1 MFEGEEMEDKK
12 MVKIGVAGFGTVGV
26 GTIKI
31 LKERKEE
38 IEKELEVNIQIVK
51 IADKD
56 WERER
61 PVMVPPEVRAYDPWE
76 VVKDPEI
83 DIVVEAM
90 GGVSPAFELVS
101 FALGQGKTV
110 VTPNKELIA
119 KKGEELLR
127 IAEKSNSELF
137 FEGAVG
143 GGIPIIHSLR
153 EQLAGDDIEEVI
165 GIVNGT
171 TNFILTEMSLRQ
183 TSYIEALKEAQSK
196 GYAEPVPV
204 MDVEGFDATY
214 KIAILASL
222 AFHSKVEVEKVY
234 REGITLLIPEDIE
247 FAKELGFAVKLL
259 AIAKKLNGM
268 MELRVHPVLLPLDH
282 PLSQVY
288 GVENAIY
295 VKSKTRRLTFRGPGA
310 GGEATGSALVG
321 DIIEAVR
328 NWKWQCR
335 GRVGSSCL
343 QDMEVKS
350 ITGLVTQYCVRVLA
364 LDVPGV
370 LGKIATQFGEAQVS
384 LSAVKQPVSTP
395 GELTNIYFLTHKA
408 KEENLQ
414 KSLEQIRKLEVV
426 REAYTIRV
434 EEGS

>member
-1 MFEGEEMEDKK
+1 MEDKK
-12 MVKIGVAGFGTVGV
+12 IVKIGVIGFGTVGA
-26 GTIKI
+26 GTVKI
-31 LKERKEE
+31 LQERKEE
-38 IEKELEVNIQIVK
+38 IEKELIVDIQIAK

-56 WERER
+56 WKRER
-61 PVMVPPEVRAYDPWE
+61 PVTVPPEIRACDPWE

-83 DIVVEAM
+83 DIVIEAM
-90 GGVSPAFELVS
+90 GGISPAFELVS
-101 FALGQGKTV
+101 YALEQGKTV

-119 KKGEELLR
+119 KKGEELLK
-127 IAEKSNSELF
+127 IAESSNSELF

-143 GGIPIIHSLR
+143 GGIPIIHSLK
-153 EQLAGDDIEEVI
+153 EQLVGDDIEEVI

-171 TNFILTEMSLRQ
+171 TNFILTEMSLHQ
-183 TSYIEALKEAQSK
+183 TSYAEALKEAQNK
-196 GYAEPVPV
+196 GYAEPVPI
-204 MDVEGFDATY
+204 MDVEGFDAAY

-222 AFHSKVEVEKVY
+222 AFHSRVEVEKVY

-259 AIAKKLNGM
+259 AIAKKLNGII
-268 MELRVHPVLLPLDH
+268 ELRVHPVLLPLDH

-295 VKSKTRRLTFRGPGA
+295 VKSRTRRLTFRGPGA
-310 GGEATGSALVG
+310 GGEATGSALMG
-321 DIIEAVR
+321 DIIEAIR
-328 NWKWQCR
+328 NWKWQCP
-335 GRVGSSCL
+335 GRTGGAYL
-343 QDMEVKS
+343 KEMEVKP
-350 ITGLVTQYCVRVLA
+350 ITELVTQYCVRVLE

-395 GELTNIYFLTHKA
+395 GDLTNIYFLTHKA

-426 REAYTIRV
+426 REAYAIRV

>member
-1 MFEGEEMEDKK
+1 MEDRKV
-12 MVKIGVAGFGTVGV
+12 VKIGVIGFGTVGV
-26 GTIKI
+26 GTVKI

-38 IEKELEVNIQIVK
+38 IEKELKVAIQIAK

-61 PVMVPPEVRAYDPWE
+61 PLTVPPEIRTYDPWE

-83 DIVVEAM
+83 DIVVEAI
-90 GGVSPAFELVS
+90 GGVSPTFELVS
-101 FALGQGKTV
+101 CALEQGKTV
-110 VTPNKELIA
+110 ITPNKELIA
-119 KKGEELLR
+119 KKGGELLK
-127 IAEKSNSELF
+127 IAESSNSELF

-143 GGIPIIHSLR
+143 GGIPIIHSLKG
-153 EQLAGDDIEEVI
+153 QLIGDDIEEVI

-171 TNFILTEMSLRQ
+171 TNFVLTEMSLHK
-183 TSYIEALKEAQSK
+183 TSYAEALKEAQNR

-204 MDVEGFDATY
+204 MDVEGFDAAY

-247 FAKELGFAVKLL
+247 FAKELGFTVKLL
-259 AIAKKLNGM
+259 AIAKKLNEA
-268 MELRVHPVLLPLDH
+268 MELRVHPVLLPFDH

-310 GGEATGSALVG
+310 GGEATGSAIVG
-321 DIIEAVR
+321 DIIEAIR

-335 GRVGSSCL
+335 GRVGCTCL
-343 QDMEVKS
+343 REMEVKP
-350 ITGLVTQYCVRVLA
+350 ITELITQYCVRILA

-370 LGKIATQFGEAQVS
+370 LGKIATQFGEAGVS
-384 LSAVKQPVSTP
+384 LSAVQQPVSTP
-395 GELTNIYFLTHKA
+395 GELTNIYFLTHKT
-408 KEENLQ
+408 KEESLQ
-414 KSLEQIRKLEVV
+414 RSLEHIRKLEVV
-426 REAYTIRV
+426 KEAYAIRV
-434 EEGS
+434 EEGG

>member
-1 MFEGEEMEDKK
+1 MKDKK
-12 MVKIGVAGFGTVGV
+12 IVKIGVVGFGTVGAGAV
-26 GTIKI
+26 KI
-31 LKERKEE
+31 LQERKEE
-38 IEKELEVNIQIVK
+38 IEKELIVDIQIAK

-61 PVMVPPEVRAYDPWE
+61 SVAVPPEVRTYDPWE
-76 VVKDPEI
+76 VAKDPEI
-83 DIVVEAM
+83 DIMVEAM
-90 GGVSPAFELVS
+90 GGVSPAFEVVS
-101 FALGQGKTV
+101 YALEQGKTV

-119 KKGEELLR
+119 KKGEELSK
-127 IAEKSNSELF
+127 IAENSNSELF

-143 GGIPIIHSLR
+143 GGIPIIHSLK
-153 EQLAGDDIEEVI
+153 EQLSGDDIEEVI

-171 TNFILTEMSLRQ
+171 TNFILTEMSLHQ
-183 TSYIEALKEAQSK
+183 TSYAEALKEAQSK
-196 GYAEPVPV
+196 GYAEPVPI
-204 MDVEGFDATY
+204 MDVEGFDAAY

-222 AFHSKVEVEKVY
+222 AFHSIVEVESVY

-259 AIAKKLNGM
+259 AIAKNLNGIT
-268 MELRVHPVLLPLDH
+268 ELRVHPVLLPLDH

-321 DIIEAVR
+321 DTIEAIR

-335 GRVGSSCL
+335 GRTSGVYHKK
-343 QDMEVKS
+343 MEVKP
-350 ITGLVTQYCVRVLA
+350 ITELVTQYCVRVLA

-395 GELTNIYFLTHKA
+395 GDLTNIYFLTHKA

-426 REAYTIRV
+426 REAYAIRV

>member
-1 MFEGEEMEDKK
+1 MEDRKV
-12 MVKIGVAGFGTVGV
+12 VKIGVIGFGTVGV
-26 GTIKI
+26 GTVKI

-38 IEKELEVNIQIVK
+38 IEKELKVAIQIAK

-61 PVMVPPEVRAYDPWE
+61 PLTVPPEIRTYDSWE

-83 DIVVEAM
+83 DIVVEAI
-90 GGVSPAFELVS
+90 GGVSPTFELVS
-101 FALGQGKTV
+101 CALEQGKTV
-110 VTPNKELIA
+110 ITPNKELIA
-119 KKGEELLR
+119 KNVGDLLK
-127 IAEKSNSELF
+127 ISESSNSELF

-143 GGIPIIHSLR
+143 GGIPIIHSLKG
-153 EQLAGDDIEEVI
+153 QLIGDDIEEVI

-171 TNFILTEMSLRQ
+171 TNFVLTEMSLHK
-183 TSYIEALKEAQSK
+183 TSYAEALKEAQNR

-204 MDVEGFDATY
+204 MDVEGFDAAY

-247 FAKELGFAVKLL
+247 FAKELGFTVKLL
-259 AIAKKLNGM
+259 AIAKKLNEA
-268 MELRVHPVLLPLDH
+268 MELRVHPVLLPFDH

-310 GGEATGSALVG
+310 GGEATGSAIVG
-321 DIIEAVR
+321 DIIEAIR
-328 NWKWQCR
+328 TWKWQCR
-335 GRVGSSCL
+335 GRVGCTCL
-343 QDMEVKS
+343 REMEVKP
-350 ITGLVTQYCVRVLA
+350 ITELITQYCVRILA

-370 LGKIATQFGEAQVS
+370 LGKIATQFGEAGVS

-395 GELTNIYFLTHKA
+395 GELTNIYFLTHKT
-408 KEENLQ
+408 KEESLQ
-414 KSLEQIRKLEVV
+414 RSLEHIRKLEVV
-426 REAYTIRV
+426 KEAYAIRV
-434 EEGS
+434 EEGG

>member
-1 MFEGEEMEDKK
+1 MEDRKV
-12 MVKIGVAGFGTVGV
+12 VKIGVIGFGTVGV
-26 GTIKI
+26 GTVKI

-38 IEKELEVNIQIVK
+38 IEKELKVAIQIAK

-61 PVMVPPEVRAYDPWE
+61 PLTVPPEIRTYDPWE

-83 DIVVEAM
+83 DIVVEAI
-90 GGVSPAFELVS
+90 GGVSPTFELVS
-101 FALGQGKTV
+101 CALEQGKTV
-110 VTPNKELIA
+110 ITPNKELIA
-119 KKGEELLR
+119 KKGGGLLK
-127 IAEKSNSELF
+127 IAESSNSELF

-143 GGIPIIHSLR
+143 GGIPIIHSLKG
-153 EQLAGDDIEEVI
+153 QLIGDDIEEVI

-171 TNFILTEMSLRQ
+171 TNFVLTEMSLHK
-183 TSYIEALKEAQSK
+183 TSYADALKEAQNR

-204 MDVEGFDATY
+204 MDVEGFDAAY

-247 FAKELGFAVKLL
+247 FAKELGFTVKLL
-259 AIAKKLNGM
+259 AIAKKLNEA
-268 MELRVHPVLLPLDH
+268 MELRVHPVLLPFDH

-310 GGEATGSALVG
+310 GGEATGSAIVG
-321 DIIEAVR
+321 DIIEAIR

-335 GRVGSSCL
+335 GRVGCTCL
-343 QDMEVKS
+343 REMEVKP
-350 ITGLVTQYCVRVLA
+350 ITELITQYCVRILA

-370 LGKIATQFGEAQVS
+370 LGKIATQFGEAGVS

-395 GELTNIYFLTHKA
+395 GELTNIYFLTHKT
-408 KEENLQ
+408 KEESLQ
-414 KSLEQIRKLEVV
+414 RSLEHIRKLEVV
-426 REAYTIRV
+426 KEAYAIRV
-434 EEGS
+434 EEGG